1 MTMEACI
8 ARKETGLQKK
18 PAAAAA
24 GLIRTDLTY
33 CFVMVQ
39 TTADFG
45 VV

>member
-1 MTMEACI
+1 MHWPEENRVAI
-8 ARKETGLQKK
+8 KI
-18 PAAAAA
+18 PAAEAA
-24 GLIRTDLTY
+24 GMVRIDLTY